1 MSDAAADRSDR
12 PQPQFRLVFANAS
25 ANQRF
30 PFYEQAHFNPEFAR
44 AEGLRVIDRLLQ
56 VGINPQSHPGYI
68 EGPDR
73 EGQKRIEL

>member
-1 MSDAAADRSDR
+1 MSDAGGAAQGKPEPR
-12 PQPQFRLVFANAS
+12 FRLVFVNAAAS
-25 ANQRF
+25 ARF

-44 AEGLRVIDRLLQ
+44 AEGLRVIDQLLR

-73 EGQKRIEL
+73 EGQRRIEL